1 MSSFQ
6 KGKTKADRQ
15 TIGSFFSMSDLHS
28 TKSVLIFNPKATSLG
43 GQGLRSWLR
52 EPVPL
57 CCFIFYHVWTQYPS
71 YREHSNR
78 TPSLKK
84 GVVLV
89 SQLSLLVVPSSWT
102 SSFQIYKKLFFF
114 FDSLKIIQ
122 SQEILKKM
130 AGEMVQQVKVDGLSE
145 VYPQDL
151 WDRRGPT
158 PTRCPLTSKCTGWD
172 TCAMVCRGHKCKH
185 I

>member
-1 MSSFQ
+1 VSSFQ

-114 FDSLKIIQ
+114 FWFFENYPVSRNFKENGWWDGS
-122 SQEILKKM
+122 
-130 AGEMVQQVKVDGLSE
+130 AGKGGWSIWGLSSRP
-145 VYPQDL
+145 V
-151 WDRRGPT
+151 R
-158 PTRCPLTSKCTGWD
+158 
-172 TCAMVCRGHKCKH
+172 
-185 I
+185 